1 MPHANDRA
9 IIPMD
14 NQPISASFFGEGSWL
29 TEFVTPNSLEVQK
42 LYKDLTRGIGIR
54 RSRVEILHQFVGGAI
69 KYVPYV
75 HASMTVEG
83 RISDNRDA
91 WLHPAITRRVGV
103 GNCANKSF
111 LLVSLLRNE
120 FSPNEVHV
128 VLGNL
133 YNGKP
138 GGHAWTQL
146 LMDDRTYI
154 IEATRADVATLIPT
168 TSTERYEAVHFFNDV
183 DAYAIAGKTALEP
196 YSMCYSTWLK
206 DYLDYAYIQGRK

>member
-1 MPHANDRA
+1 MPKASDGA

-14 NQPISASFFGEGSWL
+14 NQPINASFFGEGDWL
-29 TEFVTPNSLEVQK
+29 TEFVTPESLEVQK
-42 LYKDLTRGIGIR
+42 LYKDLTRGISVR
-54 RSRVEILHQFVGGAI
+54 RSRVEALHQFVGAAI
-69 KYVPYV
+69 KYVPYI

-83 RISDNRDA
+83 MTSDNRDA
-91 WLHPAITRRVGV
+91 WLRPSVTHRVGI

-111 LLVSLLRNE
+111 LLASLLRNE
-120 FSPNEVHV
+120 FLPNEVHV

-133 YNGKP
+133 YNGKA

-154 IEATRADVATLIPT
+154 IEATRADVPTFIPT
-168 TSTERYEAVHFFNDV
+168 TSTERYEAVHFFNDK
-183 DAYAIAGKTALEP
+183 DAYAIAGRTALEP